1 MQVESVTREVGDSV
15 IEVAKLR
22 QDGFSGDIVLVTF
35 ATVGSLQLLHSS
47 RRLIRNCSFAV
58 VLDISA

>member
-22 QDGFSGDIVLVTF
+22 QDGFGGVIALVTF
-35 ATVGSLQLLHSS
+35 ATVGSLQLLYCFRHLT
-47 RRLIRNCSFAV
+47 RKLLGR
-58 VLDISA
+58 